1 MEEREYIELRSEEV
15 QEILGTPPGWLVR
28 WGTLV
33 VFACIAA
40 LLGVAAIIS
49 YPDVIVAKVVI
60 TTSTPP
66 VDIVARTDGH
76 ISRLLVKDKMHVVQG
91 TVLAV
96 LESTAKYEDIK
107 KLDAAVAQ
115 WQQLGP
121 NDQSAIKVLEN
132 LELGEV
138 QADYSA
144 FVQEVANFNFGKGD
158 KSSSV
163 QKNIGSINRQIEK
176 LEKSIAV
183 DQKSMQRISNQLVT
197 ARELFQKQKEL
208 YEASLISRVDFE
220 KERQRLDDLE
230 QQYDA
235 IEDNVFRK
243 QNEII
248 SLNKNKNQE
257 RFDEKEDAATTAG
270 RLSQSL
276 NTLRAGLDK
285 WKQTYLLTAPIDG
298 QVSLNSSFFSEK
310 QYVQQNE
317 QVMAIVPPE
326 SDKLIGR
333 LSLPIAGSGKVRSG
347 QRVILKLDSYPYYEF
362 GTLEG
367 RVASKSLVP
376 KNNEYAILVFLP
388 EGEGL
393 KTSYQQVIPF
403 EQQLQGTAEIVTD
416 DKRFLQRI
424 YEQVFAARH

>member
-1 MEEREYIELRSEEV
+1 MEEREYVELRSEEV

-33 VFACIAA
+33 VFICIAA

-49 YPDVIVAKVVI
+49 YPDVIEAKVVI
-60 TTSTPP
+60 TTATPP
-66 VDIVARTDGH
+66 VDIVSRTDGH
-76 ISRLLVKDKMHVVQG
+76 IARLLVKDKNTVKQG
-91 TVLAV
+91 AVLAV
-96 LESTAKYEDIK
+96 LESTANYDDIK
-107 KLDAAVAQ
+107 RLDEAVYQ
-115 WQQLGP
+115 WQQLDG
-121 NDQSAIKVLEN
+121 NSQSEIKVLPN

-144 FVQEVANFNFGKGD
+144 FVQDVANFRFGKED

-183 DQKSMQRISNQLVT
+183 DQKSMQRISNQLVI

-208 YEASLISRVDFE
+208 YEASLISRVEFE
-220 KERQRLDDLE
+220 KERQKLDDLE
-230 QQYDA
+230 QQHDA
-235 IEDNVFRK
+235 VEDNVFRK

-248 SLNKNKNQE
+248 SLNTNKNQE
-257 RFDEKEDAATTAG
+257 RFGEKEDAATTSG
-270 RLSQSL
+270 RLRQSL
-276 NTLRAGLDK
+276 NTLRASLDK

-310 QYVQQNE
+310 QYVKQNE

-333 LSLPIAGSGKVRSG
+333 LSLPVAGSGKVRSG
-347 QRVILKLDSYPYYEF
+347 QKVILKLDSYPYYEF
-362 GTLEG
+362 GTLQG
-367 RVASKSLVP
+367 RVVSKSLVP
-376 KNNEYAILVFLP
+376 KDNEYSIIVLLP
-388 EGEGL
+388 EGL
-393 KTSYQQVIPF
+393 KTSYQQDIPF
-403 EQQLQGTAEIVTD
+403 EQQLQGKAEIVTEE
-416 DKRFLQRI
+416 KRFLQRI
-424 YEQVFAARH
+424 YEQVFAARY

>member
-1 MEEREYIELRSEEV
+1 MEEREYVELRSEEV

-33 VFACIAA
+33 VFICIAA

-49 YPDVIVAKVVI
+49 YPDVIEAKVVI
-60 TTSTPP
+60 TTATPP
-66 VDIVARTDGH
+66 VDIVSRTDGH
-76 ISRLLVKDKMHVVQG
+76 IARLLVKDKNTVKQG
-91 TVLAV
+91 AVLAV
-96 LESTAKYEDIK
+96 LESTANYDDIK
-107 KLDAAVAQ
+107 RLDEAVYK
-115 WQQLGP
+115 WQQLDGSS
-121 NDQSAIKVLEN
+121 QSEIKVLPN

-144 FVQEVANFNFGKGD
+144 FVQDVANFRFGKED

-176 LEKSIAV
+176 LEKSIDV
-183 DQKSMQRISNQLVT
+183 DQKSMQRISNQLVI

-220 KERQRLDDLE
+220 KERQKLDDLE
-230 QQYDA
+230 QQHDA
-235 IEDNVFRK
+235 VEDNVFRK

-248 SLNKNKNQE
+248 SLNTNKNQE
-257 RFDEKEDAATTAG
+257 RFGEKEDAATTSG
-270 RLSQSL
+270 RLRQSL
-276 NTLRAGLDK
+276 NTLRASLDK

-310 QYVQQNE
+310 QYVKQNE

-333 LSLPIAGSGKVRSG
+333 LSLPVAGSGKVRSG

-362 GTLEG
+362 GTLQG
-367 RVASKSLVP
+367 RVVSKSLVP
-376 KNNEYAILVFLP
+376 KDNEYSILVLLP
-388 EGEGL
+388 EGL
-393 KTSYQQVIPF
+393 KTSYKRDIPF
-403 EQQLQGTAEIVTD
+403 EQQLQGKAEIVTD
-416 DKRFLQRI
+416 EKRFLQRI
-424 YEQVFAARH
+424 YEQVFAARY

>member
-1 MEEREYIELRSEEV
+1 MEEREYVELRSEEV

-33 VFACIAA
+33 VFICIAA

-49 YPDVIVAKVVI
+49 YPDVIEAKVVI
-60 TTSTPP
+60 TTATPP
-66 VDIVARTDGH
+66 VDIISRTDGH
-76 ISRLLVKDKMHVVQG
+76 IARLLVKDKNTVKQG
-91 TVLAV
+91 AVLAV
-96 LESTAKYEDIK
+96 LESTANYDDIK
-107 KLDAAVAQ
+107 RLDEAVNQ
-115 WQQLGP
+115 WQQLDG
-121 NDQSAIKVLEN
+121 NSQSEIKVLQN

-144 FVQEVANFNFGKGD
+144 FVQDVANFRFGKED

-183 DQKSMQRISNQLVT
+183 DQKSMQRISNQLVI

-220 KERQRLDDLE
+220 KERQKLDDLE
-230 QQYDA
+230 QQHDA
-235 IEDNVFRK
+235 VEDNVFRK

-248 SLNKNKNQE
+248 SLNTNKNQA
-257 RFDEKEDAATTAG
+257 RFGEKEEAATTSG
-270 RLSQSL
+270 RLRQNL
-276 NTLRAGLDK
+276 NTLRASLDK

-310 QYVQQNE
+310 QYVKQNE

-333 LSLPIAGSGKVRSG
+333 LSLPVAGSGKVRSG

-362 GTLEG
+362 GTLQG
-367 RVASKSLVP
+367 RVVSKSLVP
-376 KNNEYAILVFLP
+376 KDNEYSILVLLP
-388 EGEGL
+388 EGL
-393 KTSYQQVIPF
+393 KTSYQREIPF
-403 EQQLQGTAEIVTD
+403 EQQLQGKAEIVTD
-416 DKRFLQRI
+416 EKRFLQRI
-424 YEQVFAARH
+424 YEQVFAARY

>member
-1 MEEREYIELRSEEV
+1 MEEREYVELRSEEV

-33 VFACIAA
+33 VFICIAA

-49 YPDVIVAKVVI
+49 YPDVIEAKVVI
-60 TTSTPP
+60 TTATPP
-66 VDIVARTDGH
+66 VDIVSRTDGH
-76 ISRLLVKDKMHVVQG
+76 IARLLVKDKNTVKQG
-91 TVLAV
+91 AVLAV
-96 LESTAKYEDIK
+96 LESTANYDDIK
-107 KLDAAVAQ
+107 RLDEAVYK
-115 WQQLGP
+115 WQQLDG
-121 NDQSAIKVLEN
+121 NSQSEIKVLPN

-144 FVQEVANFNFGKGD
+144 FVQDVANFRFGKED

-176 LEKSIAV
+176 LEKSIDV
-183 DQKSMQRISNQLVT
+183 DQKSMQRISNQLVI

-220 KERQRLDDLE
+220 KERQKLDDLE
-230 QQYDA
+230 QQHDA
-235 IEDNVFRK
+235 VEDNVFRK

-248 SLNKNKNQE
+248 SLNTNKNQE
-257 RFDEKEDAATTAG
+257 RFGEKEDAATTSG
-270 RLSQSL
+270 RLRQSL
-276 NTLRAGLDK
+276 NTLRASLDK

-310 QYVQQNE
+310 QYVKQNE

-333 LSLPIAGSGKVRSG
+333 LSLPVAGSGKVRSG

-362 GTLEG
+362 GTLQG
-367 RVASKSLVP
+367 RVVSKSLVP
-376 KNNEYAILVFLP
+376 KDNEYSILVLLP
-388 EGEGL
+388 EGL
-393 KTSYQQVIPF
+393 KTSYKRDIPF
-403 EQQLQGTAEIVTD
+403 EQQLQGKAEIVTD
-416 DKRFLQRI
+416 EKRFLQRI
-424 YEQVFAARH
+424 YEQVFAARY

>member
-1 MEEREYIELRSEEV
+1 MEEREYVELRSEEV

-33 VFACIAA
+33 VFICIAA

-49 YPDVIVAKVVI
+49 YPDVIEAKVVI
-60 TTSTPP
+60 TTATPP
-66 VDIVARTDGH
+66 VDIVSRTDGH
-76 ISRLLVKDKMHVVQG
+76 IARLLVKDKNTVKQG
-91 TVLAV
+91 AVLAV
-96 LESTAKYEDIK
+96 LESTANYDDIK
-107 KLDAAVAQ
+107 RLDEAVYQ
-115 WQQLGP
+115 WQQLDG
-121 NDQSAIKVLEN
+121 NSQSEIKVLQN

-144 FVQEVANFNFGKGD
+144 FVQDVANFRFGKED

-183 DQKSMQRISNQLVT
+183 DQKSMQRISNQLVI

-220 KERQRLDDLE
+220 KERQKLDDLE
-230 QQYDA
+230 QQHDA

-248 SLNKNKNQE
+248 SLNTNKNQE
-257 RFDEKEDAATTAG
+257 RFGEKEDAATTSG
-270 RLSQSL
+270 RLRQSL

-310 QYVQQNE
+310 QYVKQNE

-333 LSLPIAGSGKVRSG
+333 LSLPVAGSGKVRSG

-362 GTLEG
+362 GTLQG
-367 RVASKSLVP
+367 RVVSKSLVP
-376 KNNEYAILVFLP
+376 KDNEYSILVLLP
-388 EGEGL
+388 EGL
-393 KTSYQQVIPF
+393 KTSYQREIPF
-403 EQQLQGTAEIVTD
+403 EQQLQGKAEIVTD
-416 DKRFLQRI
+416 EKRFLQRI
-424 YEQVFAARH
+424 YEQVFAARY